1 MGIDQAS
8 SIDRSLL
15 GARDVAHLWRDPR
28 FGDLECLSARFRKH
42 VYAPHTHDTYVIG
55 IITEAAESFR
65 YRGVKHI
72 AEAGQV
78 LALNPDELHDG
89 QPVDETYAY
98 RMMYPSPEILTREM
112 EDLAGKPM
120 PSTYFP
126 AAIIDDAPLAKQML
140 TLHRV
145 LETGGDRLEAES
157 AFLAAMTQ
165 LALCHG
171 EERPQVRR
179 VGNESAPIRRVRE
192 YLDSCFSANVD
203 LGTLAA
209 MAGLSRFHLIRA
221 FRKELSTTPHAYLTD
236 RRITHARKLL
246 HAGESLSETALLCGF
261 YDQSHFSRT
270 FKKRVGV
277 SPGVYRSNQRGG
289 SNFVQDL

>member
-8 SIDRSLL
+8 SIDQSLL
-15 GARDVAHLWRDPR
+15 DSRDVAHLWRDPR

-55 IITEAAESFR
+55 IITEAAETFR
-65 YRGVKHI
+65 YRGAKHI
-72 AEAGQV
+72 AKAGQV

-89 QPVDETYAY
+89 QPVNETYAY
-98 RMMYPSPEILTREM
+98 RMMYPTPEVLSREM
-112 EDLAGKPM
+112 EDLAGGPL
-120 PSTYFP
+120 PPTYFP
-126 AAIIDDAPLAKQML
+126 TAIIDDPVLARQML

-145 LETGGDRLEAES
+145 LERGGDRLEAES
-157 AFLAAMTQ
+157 TFLAAMTQ
-165 LALCHG
+165 LALRHG
-171 EERPQVRR
+171 EQRPQIRR

-192 YLDSCFSANVD
+192 YLDACFSDDVD
-203 LGTLAA
+203 LGTLSAI
-209 MAGLSRFHLIRA
+209 AGLSRFHLIRS

-236 RRITHARKLL
+236 RRVTHARKLL

-261 YDQSHFSRT
+261 YDQSHFSRI

-277 SPGVYRSNQRGG
+277 SPGAYRSNRRGS
-289 SNFVQDL
+289 SNFLQDS